1 MRPIQ
6 LICATTVPFMADGEL
21 DVAGLGVLFRSILDS
36 GVRHVFT
43 PGTTGEFTGLSD
55 EERLA
60 VIEAALAVFGPEGV
74 YAHVGAATARQAAQL
89 SARARELG
97 AMRLAAITPY
107 FIKAGP
113 TSIEDY
119 YRAIVESA
127 PGAEVYVY
135 VFRARASTNVEPE
148 TLATLSRIPGIAG
161 AKISGLSTA
170 EVVEYLSAVPAG
182 FPVYSGNDR
191 EFIRFA
197 RAGGAGIVSGV
208 SGVFPGPF
216 VRAEQAIN
224 DGTGDLEALQR
235 EIDRCVDL
243 VAGGDFAMLKLGVGL
258 RGLPSGPLRIA
269 NEPPT
274 ADQIH
279 TLAEAVRRG
288 EGSMR
293 TDCGDKDGK

>member
-1 MRPIQ
+1 M
-6 LICATTVPFMADGEL
+6 
-21 DVAGLGVLFRSILDS
+21 
-36 GVRHVFT
+36 
-43 PGTTGEFTGLSD
+43 
-55 EERLA
+55 
-60 VIEAALAVFGPEGV
+60 
-74 YAHVGAATARQAAQL
+74 
-89 SARARELG
+89 
-97 AMRLAAITPY
+97 
-107 FIKAGP
+107 
-113 TSIEDY
+113 
-119 YRAIVESA
+119 
-127 PGAEVYVY
+127 
-135 VFRARASTNVEPE
+135 
-148 TLATLSRIPGIAG
+148 
-161 AKISGLSTA
+161 
-170 EVVEYLSAVPAG
+170 
-182 FPVYSGNDR
+182 
-191 EFIRFA
+191 
-197 RAGGAGIVSGV
+197 SGV

-216 VRAEQAIN
+216 VRAEQALN